1 MTAVGAGTADIIF
14 TVTGGCNGTPSQ
26 QLSISVNADAAVTS
40 VTGDQTPLCIGGTT
54 TFTANGVVL
63 GGGTGAWSSSD
74 NTVATVDGNGWYGSG
89 SRNSKHHLYGNRGL
103 QWNTITTIINKRKCR
118 CSGNIGN
125 RRPDTT
131 LYRQNNDL
139 HCKRGSARRRNRSME
154 QQ

>member
-1 MTAVGAGTADIIF
+1 MTAVGAGTANIIF

-74 NTVATVDGNGWYGSG
+74 KTVATVDGNG
-89 SRNSKHHLYGNRGL
+89 
-103 QWNTITTIINKRKCR
+103 
-118 CSGNIGN
+118 
-125 RRPDTT
+125 
-131 LYRQNNDL
+131 
-139 HCKRGSARRRNRSME
+139 
-154 QQ
+154 